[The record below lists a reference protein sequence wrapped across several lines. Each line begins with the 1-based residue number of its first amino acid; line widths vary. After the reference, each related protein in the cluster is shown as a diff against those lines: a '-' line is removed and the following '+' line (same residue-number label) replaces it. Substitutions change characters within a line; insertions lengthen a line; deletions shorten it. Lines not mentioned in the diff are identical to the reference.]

1 MENRDNT
8 TKIDQDMRQAD
19 GATSQQ
25 QSEQI
30 NIKFGKGLAREF
42 TGKDGKQYTSISIP
56 NRDPADKS
64 PWAYFVVPS
73 DRVHENKF
81 GKGLWTKLPTDGT
94 TTVNKT
100 VLQGKDETGKNIWE
114 NVKTEVPNK
123 DLKAM
128 VEAYRNKAPQERSS
142 ENRESTRD
150 KLGSLSKDSA
160 EKPAPEKQKMKAKA
174 KGQER

>member
-8 TKIDQDMRQAD
+8 TKNDQDIRQSD
-19 GATSQQ
+19 GTTSQ

-30 NIKFGKGLAREF
+30 TIKFGKGLAREF

-81 GKGLWTKLPTDGT
+81 GNGLYVKLFADAH
-94 TTVNKT
+94 TTVTKAERIGQRDDGKGIYENKRFSIRNT
-100 VLQGKDETGKNIWE
+100 
-114 NVKTEVPNK
+114 
-123 DLKAM
+123 DLKAR
-128 VEAYRNKAPQERSS
+128 VEECRFRRICTQPCSASQPTRSCCAS
-142 ENRESTRD
+142 RCSRRAACRSLYSTHID
-150 KLGSLSKDSA
+150 DFEVSF
-160 EKPAPEKQKMKAKA
+160 
-174 KGQER
+174 